1 MVVASA
7 VGPFIAFLLLEV
19 ISFETMLIYVG
30 ILMLLVLLMIPFIKI
45 NNITKETAVKPS
57 KFVLIEKNSL
67 RMLLPIF
74 LMGLS
79 YSSILS
85 FLNTYAIEI
94 DVVTQASFFFIVY
107 AAAVLATRPFTGRL
121 IDQKGPNLVIY
132 PTFIL
137 MVLGFYLLGNTT
149 SGLLVLLAGFIIGLG
164 FGNFQSAAQI
174 ICVNVAPKE
183 NVGLATSTYFIIL
196 EIGLG
201 FGPVILGLFIPF
213 VGYSGMY
220 LWLIVPI
227 VIAGLSYL
235 FLIGKKG
242 SRVSR

>member
-1 MVVASA
+1 PPLS
-7 VGPFIAFLLLEV
+7 
-19 ISFETMLIYVG
+19 
-30 ILMLLVLLMIPFIKI
+30 
-45 NNITKETAVKPS
+45 
-57 KFVLIEKNSL
+57 SL
-67 RMLLPIF
+67 FP
-74 LMGLS
+74 
-79 YSSILS
+79 Y
-85 FLNTYAIEI
+85 
-94 DVVTQASFFFIVY
+94 
-107 AAAVLATRPFTGRL
+107 
-121 IDQKGPNLVIY
+121 
-132 PTFIL
+132 
-137 MVLGFYLLGNTT
+137 TT
-149 SGLLVLLAGFIIGLG
+149 LFRSSGLLVLLAGFIIGLG